1 MVIIR
6 GVIEKISSSK
16 TKRISHR
23 KVFAFLIFTIKDEDE
38 RLYSVLIPDKL
49 FRKSGFI
56 PKVGHKVELEG
67 FRSEPRY
74 ALVDYEVSRVK
85 WIRRIG

>member
-16 TKRISHR
+16 AKRISHR

-85 WIRRIG
+85 WIRRIA

>member
-6 GVIEKISSSK
+6 GVIKSISPPK

-23 KVFAFLIFTIKDEDE
+23 RVFAYLIFTIEDE
-38 RLYSVLIPDKL
+38 QEKLYSVLIPDKI
-49 FRKSGFI
+49 FRKSGFV
-56 PKVGHKVELEG
+56 PRVGHEVELEG
-67 FRSEPRY
+67 YRSEPRY